1 MNKLQEHVNKK
12 LEDPVYKKT
21 MGMCIAKGCKEYTH
35 RNHDYCYDH
44 WKETQPAYAEDITA
58 AVKQWLKY
66 KGYTKIVT
74 ERSTSGWNYS
84 SRFDVMAAKIIDDK
98 NFEIIGIEVKSDHD
112 SYNRLSRQLPD
123 YIDIFDKVYLCI
135 DNKEKVKHPVIGI
148 LRFENGHITVEKDCH
163 FMNRTYDILSS
174 PEMEAMLKLCG
185 LHVKDSSAISEAL
198 NVVPNIRR
206 KLVFNRFFTDMDWI
220 NKEMKDAMMFSEK
233 EIEFLIRIGVH
244 TNIKYLL
251 TKVRT
256 LKTVLSGMEK
266 ICKSVEKLDR
276 DEKQK
281 IIDLRE
287 FDKK

>member
-1 MNKLQEHVNKK
+1 MISFH
-12 LEDPVYKKT
+12 T
-21 MGMCIAKGCKEYTH
+21 
-35 RNHDYCYDH
+35 
-44 WKETQPAYAEDITA
+44 
-58 AVKQWLKY
+58 
-66 KGYTKIVT
+66 
-74 ERSTSGWNYS
+74 
-84 SRFDVMAAKIIDDK
+84 
-98 NFEIIGIEVKSDHD
+98 
-112 SYNRLSRQLPD
+112 
-123 YIDIFDKVYLCI
+123 
-135 DNKEKVKHPVIGI
+135 
-148 LRFENGHITVEKDCH
+148 
-163 FMNRTYDILSS
+163 